1 MKGFVWGVASMAVV
15 AFLFFFFFLRST
27 PQPSVA
33 GQAAPVATAT
43 APRTVTTPPAT
54 QAAEQRVAL
63 PPNHRSL
70 EMFDQPA
77 TQKAAPVDSPIHITL
92 EASAKGGG
100 VVYVIARGAGQSSGH
115 PIAVKRVSTD
125 SFPITVDFG
134 AADAM
139 MGQPFPS
146 IVNLEARLDADGDA
160 GTHNAAEP
168 KASAAGVAAG
178 SSLTLT
184 LK

>member
-27 PQPSVA
+27 PQPSLTA
-33 GQAAPVATAT
+33 PAPVATAT
-43 APRTVTTPPAT
+43 VPASPTLPAAT
-54 QAAEQRVAL
+54 QAGQQRAAL
-63 PPNHRSL
+63 PPNHPSL
-70 EMFDQPA
+70 EMFDPA
-77 TQKAAPVDSPIHITL
+77 TQKAASVDSPIHITL